1 MTIEQPEGGDQYQG
15 IVPLVAARLSDCLE
29 QYFERS
35 EQLPSRMMLAATPDR
50 AAGLLLQ
57 RVALG
62 ASESA
67 AEIAEADDAWH
78 RLGLLAGTVSAR
90 ELLDTPCRELLGRL
104 FPEDDIRLFEGTP
117 VFFQCSCSRE
127 RVAGILQALGG
138 DEVGNCSASAA
149 TSRCAANSAIAP
161 GASMRSMSR
170 ASSRQARRG
179 RLRREFTSPC
189 ILDRMS
195 IRPPVQVSFEFF
207 PPNDESM
214 ERTLWASIERL
225 EPLAPRFVSVTYG
238 ADGSTRDRTHRVISR
253 VQRETRL
260 TGAPHLTCI
269 GASRG
274 EIKDI
279 ARSYWDEGIRHI
291 VALRGDP
298 PAGSGPYAPRK
309 DGFAYAAD
317 LVAGLKDV
325 ADFEISVAAY
335 PETHPE
341 ALSPQQ
347 DLDNLKRKL
356 DAGAARAITQFFFDT
371 DCFLRFRD
379 ACARPRHPGR
389 DGARHPADHAPPA
402 APEIRGTLRGL
413 GPGWLVER
421 FEGLDDDPETRK
433 MIAASVAI
441 EQVARLRRE
450 GVEEFHF
457 YTLNRAELTY
467 AICHA
472 LGLRA
477 AA

>member
-1 MTIEQPEGGDQYQG
+1 
-15 IVPLVAARLSDCLE
+15 
-29 QYFERS
+29 
-35 EQLPSRMMLAATPDR
+35 
-50 AAGLLLQ
+50 
-57 RVALG
+57 
-62 ASESA
+62 
-67 AEIAEADDAWH
+67 
-78 RLGLLAGTVSAR
+78 
-90 ELLDTPCRELLGRL
+90 
-104 FPEDDIRLFEGTP
+104 
-117 VFFQCSCSRE
+117 
-127 RVAGILQALGG
+127 
-138 DEVGNCSASAA
+138 
-149 TSRCAANSAIAP
+149 
-161 GASMRSMSR
+161 
-170 ASSRQARRG
+170 
-179 RLRREFTSPC
+179 
-189 ILDRMS
+189 MS
-195 IRPPVQVSFEFF
+195 IQPPVQVSFEFF

-214 ERTLWASIERL
+214 DLTLWASIERL

-238 ADGSTRDRTHRVISR
+238 ADGSTRDRTHRVIAR

-274 EIKDI
+274 EILDI

-291 VALRGDP
+291 VALRGDA
-298 PAGSGPYAPRK
+298 PAGSSPYVPCG
-309 DGFAYAAD
+309 DGFAYASD
-317 LVAGLKDV
+317 LVAGLKGV

-341 ALSPQQ
+341 APGPEQ

-356 DAGAARAITQFFFDT
+356 DAGATRAITQFFFDA

-379 ACARPRHPGR
+379 ACARRGIRAAMVPGILPITR
-389 DGARHPADHAPPA
+389 FPQLMKFAARCGASVPD
-402 APEIRGTLRGL
+402 
-413 GPGWLVER
+413 WLVER

-433 MIAASVAI
+433 MIAASIAI

-450 GVEEFHF
+450 GIEEFHF